1 MASSPKGQMPLID
14 HLRELRKRVL
24 TSALAVAV
32 AFGGGW
38 YFYNSILVT
47 LAKPV
52 CDLREARIRSCKL
65 WSSLYKWRPRST

>member
-1 MASSPKGQMPLID
+1 MPLID

-24 TSALAVAV
+24 SSAIAIVV

-38 YFYNSILVT
+38 YFYNSIIVT

-52 CDLREARIRSCKL
+52 CDLRAAQA
-65 WSSLYKWRPRST
+65 

>member
-1 MASSPKGQMPLID
+1 MPLID

-24 TSALAVAV
+24 SSAIAIVV

-38 YFYNSILVT
+38 YFYNSIIVT

-52 CDLREARIRSCKL
+52 CDLRAAQASGVPELAIANSF
-65 WSSLYKWRPRST
+65 SFGSL